1 MSAPKKVR
9 EHTREAFRIDAKAEG
24 DHIMIGGWEI
34 LEEGKEE
41 KGRWFAIELN
51 RKNAPWAYLKGDP
64 FRNIASLELCAVL
77 TAVMLFGDKLV
88 DVTCKNRLMLTAS
101 TDNLGNT
108 YVLQHFMS
116 CKYPLSIVVV
126 ELSVQLQ
133 KRGLELELGWI
144 PRGQN
149 EEADALT
156 NKEFGGFD
164 MEKRIVKD
172 FGDLE
177 FEILDELMMKAGELD
192 ADIKLAKSSKE
203 AKGDKP
209 GDKHLKRKRGETK
222 WKDPW

>member
-116 CKYPLSIVVV
+116 CKYPLSRL
-126 ELSVQLQ
+126 LSWNCQYNYRSEVWSWNWD
-133 KRGLELELGWI
+133 GY
-144 PRGQN
+144 P
-149 EEADALT
+149 
-156 NKEFGGFD
+156 
-164 MEKRIVKD
+164 
-172 FGDLE
+172 
-177 FEILDELMMKAGELD
+177 
-192 ADIKLAKSSKE
+192 E
-203 AKGDKP
+203 AK
-209 GDKHLKRKRGETK
+209 TK
-222 WKDPW
+222 KQTPSRTKNSEGSIWRRE